1 MTVLCFFITNQ
12 IRGNTLR
19 FSRIYISTGSGV
31 TPESILHL
39 WPNILIPYFL
49 KLLIYS
55 VSVWWKCGHYPSIR
69 SHIVVPLGSIHPSKV
84 YSWGQASV
92 PCIINRTELSTALRI
107 QLHLAGR
114 YRSVLWKTATL
125 WAQSQSYWE
134 MTGCVF
140 VNFSLNHREMTLDLT
155 IWLSPPA
162 THTPHS
168 WINKLWDSLKS
179 RLLCSQI
186 YWLTSS
192 CFSSLDWEY
201 RLFVMMTRRALRKI
215 KSSRLLL

>member
-92 PCIINRTELSTALRI
+92 PCIINRTELSAALRI
-107 QLHLAGR
+107 RLHLAGR

-162 THTPHS
+162 THLTVESTSCEIPWNHVCFARRFIDSRVHVSAPLIGNIVCS
-168 WINKLWDSLKS
+168 WW
-179 RLLCSQI
+179 
-186 YWLTSS
+186 WHG
-192 CFSSLDWEY
+192 EH
-201 RLFVMMTRRALRKI
+201 
-215 KSSRLLL
+215 